1 MESKNEYSDLQK
13 DDQLVDFADQ
23 ALNGKLK
30 SSAST
35 LTDELSGLEETILRL
50 NSAFPL
56 DPLDDAMVKQ
66 MHVRLKSRI
75 RREEQNAKPSFWNKW
90 FGRNVSPQLGLA
102 FAVLAILVVALVSTP
117 FLTPSGSSTTG
128 TASAPVNFVVV
139 AGLAGMFFLLYWFM
153 RRK

>member
-75 RREEQNAKPSFWNKW
+75 GREEQNAKPSFWNKW